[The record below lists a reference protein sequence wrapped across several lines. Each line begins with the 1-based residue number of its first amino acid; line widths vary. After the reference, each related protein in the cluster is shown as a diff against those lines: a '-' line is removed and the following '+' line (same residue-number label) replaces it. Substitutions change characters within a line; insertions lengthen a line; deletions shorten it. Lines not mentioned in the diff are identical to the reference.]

1 MFQPQKE
8 GFTEDLP
15 NMQNDIVNI
24 KNSDDQVKNILNA
37 IGNNKNKKED
47 VISKETNMINTMK
60 DMNQEVDFDNL
71 NIAELQDSMNT
82 FLKLKKEA
90 QQINEEFRS

>member
-15 NMQNDIVNI
+15 NMQNDIANI
-24 KNSDDQVKNILNA
+24 KDSDDQVKNILNA